1 VLRDMPSKEIKIVCD
16 HRENASSVL
25 SELISL
31 STKEIKVKL
40 SREQLS
46 VGDYQISDDIVI
58 ERKTLADLETS
69 IIDGRIFSQLQ
80 DLSAIKRSSLI
91 IEGDPFLLY
100 TSKRINGKAIIGLI
114 TSIGLNYRIPIFFTR
129 NQKQTALFLYTMAKK
144 EQISNNNHT
153 DSKLRYQKTKMSGSQ
168 FQLFIMQS
176 FPDVGPTL
184 AKSILKE
191 FKSIKNISNAT
202 IEDLKKV
209 SKLGP
214 KKAQKIKYLFERE
227 F

>member
-1 VLRDMPSKEIKIVCD
+1 MPLKEINIICD
-16 HRENASSVL
+16 TREKASSVL
-25 SELISL
+25 SEISL
-31 STKEIKVKL
+31 LSDNDIKVNVIL
-40 SREQLS
+40 EQLS

-58 ERKTLADLETS
+58 ERKTLSDLETS

-80 DLSAIKRSSLI
+80 DLSFVKRSALI

-100 TSKRINGKAIIGLI
+100 NSKRINGKALIGLI
-114 TSIGLNYRIPIFFTR
+114 TSVGLNYRIPLFFTK
-129 NQKQTALFLYTMAKK
+129 NQKQTALFLCTMAKK
-144 EQISNNNHT
+144 EQLKNGTSE
-153 DSKLRYQKTKMSGSQ
+153 SKLRYQKNKMSGTQ

-191 FKSIKNISNAT
+191 FKSIKNISNAS
-202 IEDLKKV
+202 IEDLLKV
-209 SKLGP
+209 PKLGP

-227 F
+227 Y

>member
-1 VLRDMPSKEIKIVCD
+1 MPSKEIKIVCD

-144 EQISNNNHT
+144 EQLTNNNTT

-202 IEDLKKV
+202 IDDLKKV

>member
-1 VLRDMPSKEIKIVCD
+1 MSLKENKIICH

-25 SELISL
+25 PELITL
-31 STKEIKVKL
+31 STKDIKVNL
-40 SREQLS
+40 LREQLS

-80 DLSAIKRSSLI
+80 DLSLIKKSSLI

-100 TSKRINGKAIIGLI
+100 NSKRINGKALIGLI

-144 EQISNNNHT
+144 EQISNNKSE

-202 IEDLKKV
+202 IEDLQNV

>member
-1 VLRDMPSKEIKIVCD
+1 MPSKEIKIVCD

-25 SELISL
+25 SELSFL
-31 STKEIKVKL
+31 STKDLKVNL
-40 SREQLS
+40 LREQLS